1 MSGCEPA
8 APTPRASPAEPGQ
21 VTQTRMADPGS
32 LRILIT
38 TIDLWPPSGTVM
50 YVRDL
55 ALELHHRGHRPAV
68 FGPTAG
74 AVADEL
80 RSMEIPVTA
89 HPDRLPWAPD
99 VLHAHHH
106 APTLLALRAWP
117 GVPAIHLC
125 HDHTAA
131 DDRTPLDPRIVR
143 HLGVSRVCVER
154 LLREGAPRD
163 RTALLPNFVDTGR
176 FRPRGPLPARPRRAL
191 VFSNY
196 ARADTHLAA
205 VTEAC
210 REAGL
215 DLDVVGLGVGNVVFR
230 PELLLG
236 DYDIVFAKGRAAIE
250 AMAVGA
256 AVVLCDFAGV
266 GPMVSARAFDD
277 LRPLNFGF
285 AALRAPL
292 RREPLLREIAR
303 YDPVDAAAVRD
314 RIRSEASLSA
324 AVDRL
329 VEVYREAVEAVE
341 AVAEAGSPDLRGDR
355 PRPVGAVPRAWFL
368 RLLWAWRSLSP
379 GLRRR
384 IGRLPGLDSV
394 RRATRHFFG
403 EAG

>member
-1 MSGCEPA
+1 MAGPA
-8 APTPRASPAEPGQ
+8 
-21 VTQTRMADPGS
+21 S

-38 TIDLWPPSGTVM
+38 TIHLWPPSGTVM

-55 ALELHHRGHRPAV
+55 ALELDRRGHRPAV
-68 FGPTAG
+68 FGPTSG

-80 RSMEIPVTA
+80 RGAGIPVTA
-89 HPDRLPWAPD
+89 HPDRLPWVPD

-106 APTLLALRAWP
+106 APTLLGLRAWP

-125 HDHTAA
+125 HDHAAA

-215 DLDVVGLGVGNVVFR
+215 DLDVVGLGVGNVVLR
-230 PELLLG
+230 PEQMLG

-256 AVVLCDFAGV
+256 AVVLCDFAGA
-266 GPMVSARAFDD
+266 GPMVTARDFDD
-277 LRPLNFGF
+277 LRPVNFGF

-292 RREPLLREIAR
+292 RPEPLLREIAR
-303 YDPVDAAAVRD
+303 YDPVDAAIVRD

-324 AVDRL
+324 TVDRL
-329 VEVYREAVEAVE
+329 VGFYHEAIEVL
-341 AVAEAGSPDLRGDR
+341 AEAGQRDVSRELPR
-355 PRPVGAVPRAWFL
+355 PRRADRQAWFL
-368 RLLWAWRSLSP
+368 RLVWAWRSLSP
-379 GLRRR
+379 GLRSR
-384 IGRLPGLDSV
+384 IGRLPGLDRV
-394 RRATRHFFG
+394 RRATRHLFG